1 MKLDPI
7 IGLEIHAELNTRT
20 KMFCDSL
27 NDSDE
32 KHPNINICPVCMGHP
47 GTLPVINQEA
57 VKKVIQVG
65 LALGGTT
72 PEFSQFD
79 RKNYFYP
86 DLPKGYQI
94 SQYEHP
100 LVSGG
105 VIEVRGRPIRITR
118 VHLEEDTG
126 RLIHNS
132 KSGGTLVDFNRAGV
146 PLMEL
151 VTEPDLRTGSEVREF
166 GETLQQILRYIGASS
181 ADMEKGQMR
190 VEVNISL
197 IPANTSRISQIPEG
211 KEKEYIRGIDGQFV
225 HIRDLGTKVEIKNI
239 NSFKF
244 AADAVDYE
252 IERQSKVL
260 DDGGSVVQETR
271 GWNERKGES
280 FSQRLKEGSHD
291 YRYFPEPD
299 LPPLSISRELVQKL
313 QGSLPELPKQKQVRF
328 TDEYGIDEKI
338 ASVIVREKTLA
349 DYFENI
355 VSELKE
361 WEQSLGESKKKNG
374 IKLASNFLVGDFLR
388 LLNETATPV
397 LETLITPENFGEFIS
412 YIAEDEVSSVAAKIV
427 FEEMFRT
434 GRDPSDII
442 AEKNLAQ
449 VSDAGKLEESVKKVI
464 EMHPKPVADYKNG
477 AQNALQFLVGQVM
490 KETKGAANPKM
501 VQDIMKKLIVGSE

>member
-27 NDSDE
+27 NDPDE

-190 VEVNISL
+190 VEVNVSL
-197 IPANTSRISQIPEG
+197 IPANASRISQIPEG

>member
-27 NDSDE
+27 NDPDE

-190 VEVNISL
+190 VEVNVSL
-197 IPANTSRISQIPEG
+197 IPANASRISQIPEG

-280 FSQRLKEGSHD
+280 FSQRL
-291 YRYFPEPD
+291 
-299 LPPLSISRELVQKL
+299 
-313 QGSLPELPKQKQVRF
+313 KQKQVRF